1 MKALS
6 GRIRVL
12 SGMPSTLFGICCT
25 LAIASSVSAQEA
37 DNAMLKYG
45 LSFLKTPYVAHTLE
59 VNDEEKLVVNFDE
72 VDCTT
77 FVEYVLALSLSPVKD
92 GAIDKAD
99 YARNLKNIRYRDGKI
114 EGYTSRLHYIADWVN
129 NGVRHGFMEDVA
141 AANSPDT
148 VRLSLDFMSTHAKAY
163 KHLESSP
170 ANIGKMEEIE
180 KSLSGH
186 VFHYIPKN
194 KLPDNGFGWIKNGDI
209 IAITTNIPGLDVVHL
224 GLAYYERGVLK
235 LLHASSTR
243 KMVVVTQR
251 PLAQMLKNNKKFTG
265 IRVLR
270 MKKDGQ

>member
-12 SGMPSTLFGICCT
+12 SGMPSTLLGICCT

-45 LSFLKTPYVAHTLE
+45 LSFLKTPYVAHTL
-59 VNDEEKLVVNFDE
+59 
-72 VDCTT
+72 DCTT

-99 YARNLKNIRYRDGKI
+99 YARNLQNIRYRDGKI
-114 EGYTSRLHYIADWVN
+114 DGYTSRLHYIADWVN

-170 ANIGKMEEIE
+170 ANIGKMEAIFRDWM
-180 KSLSGH
+180 LSIWG
-186 VFHYIPKN
+186 
-194 KLPDNGFGWIKNGDI
+194 LPIMR
-209 IAITTNIPGLDVVHL
+209 
-224 GLAYYERGVLK
+224 EEC
-235 LLHASSTR
+235 
-243 KMVVVTQR
+243 
-251 PLAQMLKNNKKFTG
+251 
-265 IRVLR
+265 
-270 MKKDGQ
+270 

>member
-1 MKALS
+1 
-6 GRIRVL
+6 
-12 SGMPSTLFGICCT
+12 
-25 LAIASSVSAQEA
+25 
-37 DNAMLKYG
+37 
-45 LSFLKTPYVAHTLE
+45 
-59 VNDEEKLVVNFDE
+59 
-72 VDCTT
+72 
-77 FVEYVLALSLSPVKD
+77 
-92 GAIDKAD
+92 
-99 YARNLKNIRYRDGKI
+99 
-114 EGYTSRLHYIADWVN
+114 
-129 NGVRHGFMEDVA
+129 MEDVA

-180 KSLSGH
+180 KSLSGQ

>member
-1 MKALS
+1 MT
-6 GRIRVL
+6 V
-12 SGMPSTLFGICCT
+12 
-25 LAIASSVSAQEA
+25 
-37 DNAMLKYG
+37 
-45 LSFLKTPYVAHTLE
+45 
-59 VNDEEKLVVNFDE
+59 
-72 VDCTT
+72 
-77 FVEYVLALSLSPVKD
+77 
-92 GAIDKAD
+92 
-99 YARNLKNIRYRDGKI
+99 
-114 EGYTSRLHYIADWVN
+114 RLTVTRPAYIADWVN

-180 KSLSGH
+180 KSLSGQ

-270 MKKDGQ
+270 MKKGGQ